1 MNANPPKLD
10 QNRGDLSPPTK
21 QTMPLNLAGTAA
33 TTDFPFVAWLRDVA
47 PYIHS
52 FRGKTFVIA
61 FAGELAQEVGLESLI
76 EDIAMLHAMG
86 MRIVLVH
93 GIRPQIEEQLKLRK
107 IKSKYG
113 KSNMSAYRIT
123 DAAALE
129 CVKEAAGEL
138 RLDIE
143 AAFSRGLP
151 NTPMAGSRISV
162 ISGNFITA
170 MPFGVVDGTDFIH
183 TGLVRKVDAESIKLS
198 LDSNKIVLLSPL
210 GFSPTGQA
218 FNLSYEDVA
227 AATAAALKADK
238 IVFLTPYPALLDK
251 HNESITEL
259 SLEQLNT
266 HISSQTALLP
276 GFRSLLNLAAQA
288 VRAGVNRVHFLPAN
302 RDGALL
308 EELFTHDGI
317 GMMLASSN
325 IENLREANQD
335 DVSGILQLTM
345 PLEEEGILA
354 PRGQDV
360 IERDIARFSVIE
372 HDRVLFGCAA
382 LFPFPNQVG
391 ELACLAVDSEVQGS
405 GDGERLLKHIELR
418 AKAEGITKLFVLTT
432 RTEHWFLKR
441 GFVRATV
448 DDLPAERKEIYNWD
462 RKSMV
467 LMKNV

>member
-1 MNANPPKLD
+1 MPTNAPNPGS
-10 QNRGDLSPPTK
+10 NAEESSS
-21 QTMPLNLAGTAA
+21 N
-33 TTDFPFVAWLRDVA
+33 FPFVGWLRDVA

-52 FRGKTFVIA
+52 FREKTFVIA
-61 FAGELAQEVGLESLI
+61 FAGELVQEIGLENLI

-93 GIRPQIEEQLKLRK
+93 GIRPQIEEQLMLRN
-107 IKSKYG
+107 IKSQFG
-113 KSNMSAYRIT
+113 KSSMHSYRIT

-170 MPFGVVDGTDFIH
+170 MPVGVVEGTDYIH
-183 TGLVRKVDAESIKLS
+183 TGLVRKVDSTSIKIS

-218 FNLSYEDVA
+218 FNLAFEDVA
-227 AATAAALKADK
+227 ASTAAALKADK
-238 IVFLTPYPALLDK
+238 LIFLSPHSGLKDAEGDY
-251 HNESITEL
+251 ITEL
-259 SLEQLNT
+259 SMPQLLEYVAQHQELDLGLKN
-266 HISSQTALLP
+266 
-276 GFRSLLNLAAQA
+276 LLNIAGRAI
-288 VRAGVNRVHFLPAN
+288 RAGVSRVHFLPCN
-302 RDGALL
+302 RDGAIL

-317 GMMLASSN
+317 GMMLASSD

-335 DVSGILQLTM
+335 DIGGILQLTS
-345 PLEEEGILA
+345 PLEEDGILA
-354 PRGQDV
+354 ARGQDV
-360 IERDIARFSVIE
+360 IERDIQRFSVIE

-382 LFPFPNQVG
+382 LFPFPNGIG
-391 ELACLAVDSEVQGS
+391 ELACLAVDPDVQGS
-405 GDGERLLKHIELR
+405 GDGERLLKRVEMR
-418 AKAEGITKLFVLTT
+418 AKLEGINKLFVLTT

-441 GFVRATV
+441 GFKRASV
-448 DDLPAERKEIYNWD
+448 DDLPEERKQIYNWD

-467 LMKNV
+467 LTKEI

>member
-1 MNANPPKLD
+1 MPTIAPNPGSNAEESSSN
-10 QNRGDLSPPTK
+10 
-21 QTMPLNLAGTAA
+21 
-33 TTDFPFVAWLRDVA
+33 FPFVGWLRDVA

-52 FRGKTFVIA
+52 FREKTFVIA
-61 FAGELAQEVGLESLI
+61 FAGELVQEIGLENLI

-93 GIRPQIEEQLKLRK
+93 GIRPQIEEQLMLRN
-107 IKSKYG
+107 IKSQFG
-113 KSNMSAYRIT
+113 KSSMHSYRIT

-170 MPFGVVDGTDFIH
+170 MPVGVVEGTDYIH
-183 TGLVRKVDAESIKLS
+183 TGLVRKVDSTSIKIS

-218 FNLSYEDVA
+218 FNLAFEDVA
-227 AATAAALKADK
+227 ASTAAALKADK
-238 IVFLTPYPALLDK
+238 LIFLSPHAGLKDAEGDY
-251 HNESITEL
+251 ITEL
-259 SLEQLNT
+259 SMPQLLEYVAQHQELD
-266 HISSQTALLP
+266 LGLK
-276 GFRSLLNLAAQA
+276 SLLNIAGRAI
-288 VRAGVNRVHFLPAN
+288 RAGVSRVHFLPCN
-302 RDGALL
+302 RDGAIL

-317 GMMLASSN
+317 GMMLASSD

-335 DVSGILQLTM
+335 DIGGILQLTS
-345 PLEEEGILA
+345 PLEEDGILA
-354 PRGQDV
+354 ARGQDV
-360 IERDIARFSVIE
+360 IERDIQRFSVIE

-382 LFPFPNQVG
+382 LFPFPNGIG
-391 ELACLAVDSEVQGS
+391 ELACLAVDPDVQGS
-405 GDGERLLKHIELR
+405 GDGERLLKRVEMR
-418 AKAEGITKLFVLTT
+418 AKLEGINKLFVLTT

-441 GFVRATV
+441 GFKRASV
-448 DDLPAERKEIYNWD
+448 DDLPEERKQIYNWD

-467 LMKNV
+467 LTKEI

>member
-1 MNANPPKLD
+1 MPTNVPNPASNAEKSSSN
-10 QNRGDLSPPTK
+10 
-21 QTMPLNLAGTAA
+21 
-33 TTDFPFVAWLRDVA
+33 FPFVGWLRDVA

-52 FRGKTFVIA
+52 FREKTFVIA
-61 FAGELAQEVGLESLI
+61 FAGELVQEIGLENLI

-93 GIRPQIEEQLKLRK
+93 GIRPQIEEQLKLRN
-107 IKSKYG
+107 IKSQYG
-113 KSNMSAYRIT
+113 KSAMHSYRIT

-170 MPFGVVDGTDFIH
+170 MPVGVVEGVDYFH
-183 TGLVRKVDAESIKLS
+183 TGLVRKVDSTSIKLS

-218 FNLSYEDVA
+218 FNLAFEDVA
-227 AATAAALKADK
+227 ASTAAALKADK
-238 IVFLTPYPALLDK
+238 LIFLSPYEGLKD
-251 HNESITEL
+251 NEGDFITEL
-259 SLEQLNT
+259 SMPQL
-266 HISSQTALLP
+266 HEYIAKHPELDI
-276 GFRSLLNLAAQA
+276 GMKSLLNIAGRAI
-288 VRAGVNRVHFLPAN
+288 RAGVSRVHFLPCN
-302 RDGALL
+302 QDGALL

-317 GMMLASSN
+317 GMMLASSD

-335 DVSGILQLTM
+335 DVGGILQLTS

-354 PRGQDV
+354 ARGHDV
-360 IERDIARFSVIE
+360 IERDIQRFSVIE
-372 HDRVLFGCAA
+372 HDKVLFGCAA
-382 LFPFPNQVG
+382 LFPFPNGVG
-391 ELACLAVDSEVQGS
+391 ELACLAVDPDVQGS
-405 GDGERLLKHIELR
+405 GDGERLLKRVEMR
-418 AKAEGITKLFVLTT
+418 AKQEGIKKLFVLTT

-441 GFVRATV
+441 GFKRASV
-448 DDLPAERKEIYNWD
+448 DDLPQERKQIYNWD

-467 LMKNV
+467 LTKDL

>member
-1 MNANPPKLD
+1 MPTNAPNTA
-10 QNRGDLSPPTK
+10 QSSEELSS
-21 QTMPLNLAGTAA
+21 N
-33 TTDFPFVAWLRDVA
+33 FPFVGWLRDVA

-52 FRGKTFVIA
+52 FREKTFVIA
-61 FAGELAQEVGLESLI
+61 FAGELVQEIGLENLI

-93 GIRPQIEEQLKLRK
+93 GIRPQIEEQLMLRK
-107 IKSKYG
+107 IKSKFG
-113 KSNMSAYRIT
+113 KSALHAYRIT

-170 MPFGVVDGTDFIH
+170 MPVGVVEGIDYIH
-183 TGLVRKVDAESIKLS
+183 TGLVRKVDSTSIKLS

-218 FNLSYEDVA
+218 FNLAFEDVA
-227 AATAAALKADK
+227 ASTAAALKADK
-238 IVFLTPYPALLDK
+238 LIFLSPHAGLKDEEGNYV
-251 HNESITEL
+251 TEL
-259 SLEQLNT
+259 SMPQLQEYVGQ
-266 HISSQTALLP
+266 HHQELDL
-276 GFRSLLNLAAQA
+276 GMKSLLNISGRAI
-288 VRAGVNRVHFLPAN
+288 RAGVSRVHFLPCN
-302 RDGALL
+302 QDGALL

-317 GMMLASSN
+317 GMMLASSD

-335 DVSGILQLTM
+335 DVGGILQLTM

-354 PRGQDV
+354 ARGQDV
-360 IERDIARFSVIE
+360 IERDIQRFSVIE

-382 LFPFPNQVG
+382 LFPFPNGVG
-391 ELACLAVDSEVQGS
+391 ELACLAVDPDVQGS
-405 GDGERLLKHIELR
+405 GDGERLLKRIEMR
-418 AKAEGITKLFVLTT
+418 AKQEGIKRLFVLTT

-441 GFVRATV
+441 GFKSASV
-448 DDLPAERKEIYNWD
+448 DDLPEERKQIYNWD

-467 LMKNV
+467 LTKDL

>member
-1 MNANPPKLD
+1 MPTNAPNTSITAD
-10 QNRGDLSPPTK
+10 ENQPTEPEP
-21 QTMPLNLAGTAA
+21 TSN
-33 TTDFPFVAWLRDVA
+33 FPFVGWLRDVA

-52 FRGKTFVIA
+52 FREKTFVIA
-61 FAGELAQEVGLESLI
+61 FAGELALEMGLENLI

-93 GIRPQIEEQLKLRK
+93 GIRPQIEEQLMLRN
-107 IKSKYG
+107 IKSKFG
-113 KSNMSAYRIT
+113 KSTLYSYRIT

-170 MPFGVVDGTDFIH
+170 MPVGVVDGVDYIH
-183 TGLVRKVDAESIKLS
+183 TGLVRKIDSVSIKLS

-218 FNLSYEDVA
+218 FNLAYEDVA
-227 AATAAALKADK
+227 ASTAAALKADK
-238 IVFLTPYPALLDK
+238 LIFLSPFNGLRNSEEEL
-251 HNESITEL
+251 ITEL
-259 SLEQLNT
+259 SLPQLQDYVIE
-266 HISSQTALLP
+266 HPEIP
-276 GFRSLLNLAAQA
+276 VGMKGLLNVAGKAIK
-288 VRAGVNRVHFLPAN
+288 AGVSRVHFLPSN
-302 RDGALL
+302 QDGALL

-317 GMMLASSN
+317 GMMLASSD

-335 DVSGILQLTM
+335 DVGGILQLTM

-354 PRGQDV
+354 SRGQDV
-360 IERDIARFSVIE
+360 IERDIACFSVID

-382 LFPFPNQVG
+382 LFPFPNGVG
-391 ELACLAVDSEVQGS
+391 ELACLAVDPDVQGS
-405 GDGERLLKHIELR
+405 GDGERLLKRIEMR
-418 AKAEGITKLFVLTT
+418 AKREGITKLFVLTT

-448 DDLPAERKEIYNWD
+448 EDLPEERKQIYNWN

-467 LMKNV
+467 LIKSL

>member
-1 MNANPPKLD
+1 MAASTPNSPAK
-10 QNRGDLSPPTK
+10 SPPESET
-21 QTMPLNLAGTAA
+21 PGN
-33 TTDFPFVAWLRDVA
+33 FPFVGWLRDVA

-52 FRGKTFVIA
+52 FREKTFVIA
-61 FAGELAQEVGLESLI
+61 FAGELVQEIGLERII

-93 GIRPQIEEQLKLRK
+93 GIRPQIEEQLTLRQ
-107 IKSKYG
+107 IKSQFG
-113 KSNMSAYRIT
+113 QGHMNGYRIT

-170 MPFGVVDGTDFIH
+170 MPFGVVDGVDFVH
-183 TGLVRKVDAESIKLS
+183 TGLVRKVDSVSIKLS

-218 FNLSYEDVA
+218 FNLSFEDVA
-227 AATAAALKADK
+227 VSTAAALKADK
-238 IVFLTPYPALLDK
+238 IVFLTPYSGLHDEAGDL
-251 HNESITEL
+251 ITEL
-259 SLEQLNT
+259 SLAQMQEY
-266 HISSQTALLP
+266 ISSHPEIPSGMKALLTLS
-276 GFRSLLNLAAQA
+276 GKAIK
-288 VRAGVNRVHFLPAN
+288 AGVSRVHFLPCN

-308 EELFTHDGI
+308 EELFTHDGV
-317 GMMLASSN
+317 GMMLASSG

-335 DVSGILQLTM
+335 DVGGILQLTM

-354 PRGQDV
+354 ARGQDV
-360 IERDIARFSVIE
+360 IERDIDRFSVIE

-382 LFPFPNQVG
+382 LFPFPNGIG
-391 ELACLAVDSEVQGS
+391 ELACLVVDPDVQGS
-405 GDGERLLKHIELR
+405 GDGERLLKRIEAR
-418 AKAEGITKLFVLTT
+418 AKKEGIKKLFVLTT

-441 GFVRATV
+441 GFMRSSV
-448 DDLPAERKEIYNWD
+448 DDLPEERKQIYNWD

-467 LMKNV
+467 LTKNLT

>member
-1 MNANPPKLD
+1 MPTNAPNPGS
-10 QNRGDLSPPTK
+10 NAEESSS
-21 QTMPLNLAGTAA
+21 N
-33 TTDFPFVAWLRDVA
+33 FPFVGWLRDVA

-52 FRGKTFVIA
+52 FREKTFVIA
-61 FAGELAQEVGLESLI
+61 FAGELVQEIGLENLI

-93 GIRPQIEEQLKLRK
+93 GIRPQIEEQLMLRN
-107 IKSKYG
+107 IKSQFG
-113 KSNMSAYRIT
+113 KSSMHSYRIT

-170 MPFGVVDGTDFIH
+170 MPVGVVEGTDYIH
-183 TGLVRKVDAESIKLS
+183 TGLVRKVDSTSIKIS

-218 FNLSYEDVA
+218 FNLAFEDVA
-227 AATAAALKADK
+227 ASTAAALKADK
-238 IVFLTPYPALLDK
+238 LIFLSPHSGLKDAEGDY
-251 HNESITEL
+251 ITEL
-259 SLEQLNT
+259 SMPQLLEYVAQHQELD
-266 HISSQTALLP
+266 LGLK
-276 GFRSLLNLAAQA
+276 SLLNIAGRAI
-288 VRAGVNRVHFLPAN
+288 RAGVSRVHFLPCN
-302 RDGALL
+302 RDGAIL

-317 GMMLASSN
+317 GMMLASSD

-335 DVSGILQLTM
+335 DIGGILQLTS
-345 PLEEEGILA
+345 PLEEDGILA
-354 PRGQDV
+354 ARGQDV
-360 IERDIARFSVIE
+360 IERDIQRFSVIE

-382 LFPFPNQVG
+382 LFPFPNGIG
-391 ELACLAVDSEVQGS
+391 ELACLAVDPDVQGS
-405 GDGERLLKHIELR
+405 GDGERLLKRVEMR
-418 AKAEGITKLFVLTT
+418 AKLEGINKLFVLTT

-441 GFVRATV
+441 GFKRASV
-448 DDLPAERKEIYNWD
+448 DDLPEERKQIYNWD

-467 LMKNV
+467 LTKEI

>member
-1 MNANPPKLD
+1 MPTNAPNTPISTGDNPPTEPEPIS
-10 QNRGDLSPPTK
+10 N
-21 QTMPLNLAGTAA
+21 
-33 TTDFPFVAWLRDVA
+33 FPFVGWLRDVA

-52 FRGKTFVIA
+52 FREKTFVIA
-61 FAGELAQEVGLESLI
+61 FAGELVLEIGLENLI

-86 MRIVLVH
+86 MRIILVH
-93 GIRPQIEEQLKLRK
+93 GIRPQIEEQLMLRN
-107 IKSKYG
+107 IKSKFG
-113 KSNMSAYRIT
+113 KSTLYSYRIT

-170 MPFGVVDGTDFIH
+170 MPVGVVDGVDYIH
-183 TGLVRKVDAESIKLS
+183 TGLVRKIDSVSIKLS

-218 FNLSYEDVA
+218 FNLAYEDVA
-227 AATAAALKADK
+227 ASTAAALKADK
-238 IVFLTPYPALLDK
+238 LIFLSPFDGLRNSDDEL
-251 HNESITEL
+251 ITEL
-259 SLEQLNT
+259 SLPQLQDYLIESPN
-266 HISSQTALLP
+266 LP
-276 GFRSLLNLAAQA
+276 AGMKSLLNVAGKAIK
-288 VRAGVNRVHFLPAN
+288 AGVSRVHFLPSD

-317 GMMLASSN
+317 GMMLASSD

-335 DVSGILQLTM
+335 DVGGILQLTM

-354 PRGQDV
+354 SRGQDV
-360 IERDIARFSVIE
+360 IERDIACFSVIE

-382 LFPFPNQVG
+382 LFPFPNGVG
-391 ELACLAVDSEVQGS
+391 ELACLAVDPDAQGS
-405 GDGERLLKHIELR
+405 GDGERLLRRIEMR
-418 AKAEGITKLFVLTT
+418 AKREGMTKLFVLTT

-448 DDLPAERKEIYNWD
+448 EDLPEERKQIYNWN

-467 LMKNV
+467 LIKSL

>member
-1 MNANPPKLD
+1 MPTIAPNT
-10 QNRGDLSPPTK
+10 DLNTEDSSP
-21 QTMPLNLAGTAA
+21 N
-33 TTDFPFVAWLRDVA
+33 FPFVGWLRDVA

-52 FRGKTFVIA
+52 FREKTFVVA
-61 FAGELAQEVGLESLI
+61 FAGELAQEIGLENLI

-86 MRIVLVH
+86 MRIILVH
-93 GIRPQIEEQLKLRK
+93 GIRPQIEEQLMLRN
-107 IKSKYG
+107 IQSQFG
-113 KSNMSAYRIT
+113 KSAMHSYRIT

-170 MPFGVVDGTDFIH
+170 MPVGVVEGVDYIH
-183 TGLVRKVDAESIKLS
+183 TGLVRKVDSTSIKLS

-218 FNLSYEDVA
+218 FNLAYEDVA
-227 AATAAALKADK
+227 ASAAAALKADK
-238 IVFLTPYPALLDK
+238 LIFLSPYAGLKDQDGDL
-251 HNESITEL
+251 ITEM
-259 SLEQLNT
+259 SMPQLHEYVNQ
-266 HISSQTALLP
+266 HPDLDL
-276 GFRSLLNLAAQA
+276 GMKSLLNISGRAI
-288 VRAGVNRVHFLPAN
+288 RAGVSRVHFLPAN

-317 GMMLASSN
+317 GMMLASSD

-335 DVSGILQLTM
+335 DVGGILQLTS
-345 PLEEEGILA
+345 PLEDEGILA
-354 PRGQDV
+354 ARGQDV
-360 IERDIARFSVIE
+360 IERDIQRFSVIE

-382 LFPFPNQVG
+382 LFPFPNGVG
-391 ELACLAVDSEVQGS
+391 ELACLAVDPDVQGS
-405 GDGERLLKHIELR
+405 GDGERLLKRIEMR
-418 AKAEGITKLFVLTT
+418 AKQEGIKRLFVLTT

-441 GFVRATV
+441 GFKRATV
-448 DDLPAERKEIYNWD
+448 EDLPEERKQIYNWD

-467 LMKNV
+467 LTKDL

>member
-1 MNANPPKLD
+1 MPTNAPNPPSSLEKSSS
-10 QNRGDLSPPTK
+10 N
-21 QTMPLNLAGTAA
+21 
-33 TTDFPFVAWLRDVA
+33 FPFVGWLRDVA

-52 FRGKTFVIA
+52 FREKTFVIA
-61 FAGELAQEVGLESLI
+61 FAGELVQEIGLENLI

-93 GIRPQIEEQLKLRK
+93 GIRPQIEEQLTLRN
-107 IKSKYG
+107 IKSQFG
-113 KSNMSAYRIT
+113 NSAMHSYRIT

-170 MPFGVVDGTDFIH
+170 MPVGVVEGIDYFH
-183 TGLVRKVDAESIKLS
+183 TGLVRKVDSTSIKLS

-218 FNLSYEDVA
+218 FNLAFEDVA
-227 AATAAALKADK
+227 ASTAAALKADK
-238 IVFLTPYPALLDK
+238 LIFLSPYQGLKD
-251 HNESITEL
+251 NEGDLITEL
-259 SLEQLNT
+259 SMPQLQEYIAE
-266 HISSQTALLP
+266 HKDLDI
-276 GFRSLLNLAAQA
+276 GMKSLLNIAGRAI
-288 VRAGVNRVHFLPAN
+288 RAGVSRVHFLPCN
-302 RDGALL
+302 QDGALL

-317 GMMLASSN
+317 GMMLASSD

-335 DVSGILQLTM
+335 DVGGILQLTS

-354 PRGQDV
+354 ARGHDV
-360 IERDIARFSVIE
+360 IERDIQRFSVIE
-372 HDRVLFGCAA
+372 HDKVLFGCAA
-382 LFPFPNQVG
+382 LFPFPNGVG
-391 ELACLAVDSEVQGS
+391 ELACLAVDPDVQGS
-405 GDGERLLKHIELR
+405 GDGERLLKRVEMR
-418 AKAEGITKLFVLTT
+418 AKQEGIKKLFVLTT

-441 GFVRATV
+441 GFKRASV
-448 DDLPAERKEIYNWD
+448 DDLPQERKQIYNWD

-467 LMKNV
+467 LTKDL

>member
-1 MNANPPKLD
+1 MAASTPNSPAK
-10 QNRGDLSPPTK
+10 SPPESET
-21 QTMPLNLAGTAA
+21 PGN
-33 TTDFPFVAWLRDVA
+33 FPFVGWLRDVA

-52 FRGKTFVIA
+52 FREKTFVIA
-61 FAGELAQEVGLESLI
+61 FAGELVQEIGLERII

-93 GIRPQIEEQLKLRK
+93 GIRPQIEEQLTLRQ
-107 IKSKYG
+107 IKSQFG
-113 KSNMSAYRIT
+113 QGHMNGYRIT

-170 MPFGVVDGTDFIH
+170 MPFGVVDGVDFVH
-183 TGLVRKVDAESIKLS
+183 TGLVRKVDSVSIKLS

-218 FNLSYEDVA
+218 FNLSFEDVA
-227 AATAAALKADK
+227 VSTAAALKADK
-238 IVFLTPYPALLDK
+238 IVFLTPYSGLHDEAGDL
-251 HNESITEL
+251 ITEL
-259 SLEQLNT
+259 SLAQMQEY
-266 HISSQTALLP
+266 ISSHPDIPSGMKA
-276 GFRSLLNLAAQA
+276 LLNLSGKAIK
-288 VRAGVNRVHFLPAN
+288 AGVSRVHFLPCN

-308 EELFTHDGI
+308 EELFTHDGV
-317 GMMLASSN
+317 GMMLASSG

-335 DVSGILQLTM
+335 DVGGILQLTM

-354 PRGQDV
+354 ARGQDV
-360 IERDIARFSVIE
+360 IERDIDRFSVIE

-382 LFPFPNQVG
+382 LFPFPNGIG
-391 ELACLAVDSEVQGS
+391 ELACLVVDPDVQGS
-405 GDGERLLKHIELR
+405 GDGERLLKRIEAR
-418 AKAEGITKLFVLTT
+418 AKKEGIKKLFVLTT

-441 GFVRATV
+441 GFMRSSV
-448 DDLPAERKEIYNWD
+448 DDLPEERKQIYNWD

-467 LMKNV
+467 LTKNLT

>member
-1 MNANPPKLD
+1 MSTNAPNPSS
-10 QNRGDLSPPTK
+10 NTEESSP
-21 QTMPLNLAGTAA
+21 N
-33 TTDFPFVAWLRDVA
+33 FPFVGWLRDVA

-52 FRGKTFVIA
+52 FREKTFVVA
-61 FAGELAQEVGLESLI
+61 FAGELAQEIGLENLI

-93 GIRPQIEEQLKLRK
+93 GIRPQIEEQLMLRK
-107 IKSKYG
+107 IKSQFG
-113 KSNMSAYRIT
+113 TSAMNTYRIT

-162 ISGNFITA
+162 ISGNFVTA
-170 MPFGVVDGTDFIH
+170 MPVGVVEGVDYIH
-183 TGLVRKVDAESIKLS
+183 TGLVRKVDSTSIKQS

-218 FNLSYEDVA
+218 FNLAYEDVA
-227 AATAAALKADK
+227 ASTAAALKADK
-238 IVFLTPYPALLDK
+238 LIFLSPYSGLRDADDDF
-251 HNESITEL
+251 ITEM
-259 SLEQLNT
+259 SMPQLHEYLNG
-266 HISSQTALLP
+266 HP
-276 GFRSLLNLAAQA
+276 DMDRGMKSLLNLSGRAL
-288 VRAGVNRVHFLPAN
+288 RAGVSRVHFLPAN
-302 RDGALL
+302 QDGALL

-317 GMMLASSN
+317 GMMLASSD

-335 DVSGILQLTM
+335 DVGGILQLTS

-354 PRGQDV
+354 ARGQDV
-360 IERDIARFSVIE
+360 IERDIQRFSVIE

-382 LFPFPNQVG
+382 LFPFPNGVG
-391 ELACLAVDSEVQGS
+391 ELACLAVDPDVQGS
-405 GDGERLLKHIELR
+405 GDGERLLKRIEMR
-418 AKAEGITKLFVLTT
+418 AKQEGIKKLFVLTT

-441 GFVRATV
+441 GFKRASV
-448 DDLPAERKEIYNWD
+448 EDLPAERKQIYNWD

-467 LMKNV
+467 LTKDL

>member
-1 MNANPPKLD
+1 MPTNAPN
-10 QNRGDLSPPTK
+10 
-21 QTMPLNLAGTAA
+21 AGSNAEETSSN
-33 TTDFPFVAWLRDVA
+33 FPFVGWLRDVA

-52 FRGKTFVIA
+52 FREKTFVIA
-61 FAGELAQEVGLESLI
+61 FAGELVQEIGLENLI

-93 GIRPQIEEQLKLRK
+93 GIRPQIEEQLMLRK
-107 IKSKYG
+107 IKSKFG
-113 KSNMSAYRIT
+113 KSVMHHYRIT

-170 MPFGVVDGTDFIH
+170 MPIGVVEGTDYIH
-183 TGLVRKVDAESIKLS
+183 TGLVRKVDSSSIKLS

-218 FNLSYEDVA
+218 FNLAFEDVA
-227 AATAAALKADK
+227 ASTAAALKADK
-238 IVFLTPYPALLDK
+238 LIFLSPYSGLQDDEGDL
-251 HNESITEL
+251 ITEL
-259 SLEQLNT
+259 SLPQLQDYISQHPQLDLNIKT
-266 HISSQTALLP
+266 LLNISSRAI
-276 GFRSLLNLAAQA
+276 
-288 VRAGVNRVHFLPAN
+288 RAGVSRVHFLPCN
-302 RDGALL
+302 QDGALL

-317 GMMLASSN
+317 GMMLASSD

-335 DVSGILQLTM
+335 DVGGILQLTS
-345 PLEEEGILA
+345 PLEEDGILA
-354 PRGQDV
+354 ARGQDV
-360 IERDIARFSVIE
+360 IERDIQRFSVIE

-382 LFPFPNQVG
+382 LFPFPNGIG
-391 ELACLAVDSEVQGS
+391 ELACLAVNTDAQGV
-405 GDGERLLKHIELR
+405 GDGERLLKRIEMR
-418 AKAEGITKLFVLTT
+418 AKREGIKKLFVLTT

-441 GFVRATV
+441 GFKRANV
-448 DDLPAERKEIYNWD
+448 DDLPEERKQIYNWD

-467 LMKNV
+467 LTKDL

>member
-1 MNANPPKLD
+1 MPTNAPNPGS
-10 QNRGDLSPPTK
+10 NAEESSS
-21 QTMPLNLAGTAA
+21 N
-33 TTDFPFVAWLRDVA
+33 FPFVGWLRDVA

-52 FRGKTFVIA
+52 FREKTFVIA
-61 FAGELAQEVGLESLI
+61 FAGELALEIGLENLI

-93 GIRPQIEEQLKLRK
+93 GIRPQIEEQLSLRN
-107 IKSKYG
+107 IKSKFG
-113 KSNMSAYRIT
+113 KSALHSYRIT

-170 MPFGVVDGTDFIH
+170 MPVGVVEGVDYIH
-183 TGLVRKVDAESIKLS
+183 TGLVRKVDSSSIRQS

-218 FNLSYEDVA
+218 FNLAFEDVA
-227 AATAAALKADK
+227 ASTAAALKADK
-238 IVFLTPYPALLDK
+238 LIFLSQYAGLKDD
-251 HNESITEL
+251 EGDYITEL
-259 SLEQLNT
+259 SMPQLQE
-266 HISSQTALLP
+266 HIVKHPQLDI
-276 GFRSLLNLAAQA
+276 GMKGLLNISGRAI
-288 VRAGVNRVHFLPAN
+288 RAGVSRVHFLPCN
-302 RDGALL
+302 QDGALL

-317 GMMLASSN
+317 GMMLASSD

-335 DVSGILQLTM
+335 DIGGILQLTS
-345 PLEEEGILA
+345 PLEEDGILA
-354 PRGQDV
+354 ARGQDV
-360 IERDIARFSVIE
+360 IERDIQRFSVIE
-372 HDRVLFGCAA
+372 HDKVLFGCAA
-382 LFPFPNQVG
+382 LFPFPNGVG
-391 ELACLAVDSEVQGS
+391 ELACLAVDPDVQGS
-405 GDGERLLKHIELR
+405 GDGERLLKRVEMR
-418 AKAEGITKLFVLTT
+418 AKQEGIKKLFVLTT

-441 GFVRATV
+441 GFKRATV
-448 DDLPAERKEIYNWD
+448 EDLPEERKQIYNWD

-467 LMKNV
+467 LTKDL

>member
-1 MNANPPKLD
+1 MPTNAPNTSITTGENQSTEPE
-10 QNRGDLSPPTK
+10 PTS
-21 QTMPLNLAGTAA
+21 N
-33 TTDFPFVAWLRDVA
+33 FPFVGWLRDVA

-52 FRGKTFVIA
+52 FREKTFVIA
-61 FAGELAQEVGLESLI
+61 FAGELALEMGLENLI

-93 GIRPQIEEQLKLRK
+93 GIRPQIEEQLMLRN
-107 IKSKYG
+107 IKSKFG
-113 KSNMSAYRIT
+113 KSTLYSYRIT

-170 MPFGVVDGTDFIH
+170 MPVGVVDGVDYIH
-183 TGLVRKVDAESIKLS
+183 TGLVRKIDSVSIKLS

-218 FNLSYEDVA
+218 FNLAYEDVA
-227 AATAAALKADK
+227 ASTAAALKADK
-238 IVFLTPYPALLDK
+238 LIFLSPFNGLRNSEEEL
-251 HNESITEL
+251 ITEL
-259 SLEQLNT
+259 SLPQLQDYVLE
-266 HISSQTALLP
+266 HPEIP
-276 GFRSLLNLAAQA
+276 VGMKGLLNVAGKAIK
-288 VRAGVNRVHFLPAN
+288 AGVSRVHFLPSN
-302 RDGALL
+302 QDGALL

-317 GMMLASSN
+317 GMMLASSD

-335 DVSGILQLTM
+335 DVGGILQLTM

-354 PRGQDV
+354 SRGQDV
-360 IERDIARFSVIE
+360 IERDIACFSVID

-382 LFPFPNQVG
+382 LFPFPNGVG
-391 ELACLAVDSEVQGS
+391 ELACLAVDPDVQGS
-405 GDGERLLKHIELR
+405 GDGERLLKRIEMR
-418 AKAEGITKLFVLTT
+418 AKREGITKLFVLTT

-448 DDLPAERKEIYNWD
+448 EDLPEERKQIYNWN

-467 LMKNV
+467 LIKSL

>member
-1 MNANPPKLD
+1 MAASIPNSPAK
-10 QNRGDLSPPTK
+10 SPPESET
-21 QTMPLNLAGTAA
+21 PGN
-33 TTDFPFVAWLRDVA
+33 FPFVGWLRDVA

-52 FRGKTFVIA
+52 FREKTFVIA
-61 FAGELAQEVGLESLI
+61 FAGELVQEIGLERII

-93 GIRPQIEEQLKLRK
+93 GIRPQIEEQLTLRQ
-107 IKSKYG
+107 IKSQFG
-113 KSNMSAYRIT
+113 QGHMNGYRIT

-170 MPFGVVDGTDFIH
+170 MPFGVVDGVDFVH
-183 TGLVRKVDAESIKLS
+183 TGLVRKVDSVSIKLS
-198 LDSNKIVLLSPL
+198 LDSNKIILLSPL

-218 FNLSYEDVA
+218 FNLSFEDVA
-227 AATAAALKADK
+227 VSTAAALKADK
-238 IVFLTPYPALLDK
+238 IVFLTPYSGLHDEAGDL
-251 HNESITEL
+251 ITEL
-259 SLEQLNT
+259 SLAQMQEY
-266 HISSQTALLP
+266 ISSHPEIPSGMKA
-276 GFRSLLNLAAQA
+276 LLNLSGKAIK
-288 VRAGVNRVHFLPAN
+288 AGVSRVHFLPCN

-308 EELFTHDGI
+308 EELFTHDGV
-317 GMMLASSN
+317 GMMLASSG

-335 DVSGILQLTM
+335 DVGGILQLTM

-354 PRGQDV
+354 ARGQDV
-360 IERDIARFSVIE
+360 IERDIDRFSVIE

-382 LFPFPNQVG
+382 LFPFPNGIG
-391 ELACLAVDSEVQGS
+391 ELACLVVDPDVQGS
-405 GDGERLLKHIELR
+405 GDGERLLKRIEAR
-418 AKAEGITKLFVLTT
+418 AKKEGIKKLFVLTT

-441 GFVRATV
+441 GFMRSSV
-448 DDLPAERKEIYNWD
+448 DDLPEERKQIYNWD

-467 LMKNV
+467 LTKNLT

>member
-1 MNANPPKLD
+1 V
-10 QNRGDLSPPTK
+10 G
-21 QTMPLNLAGTAA
+21 
-33 TTDFPFVAWLRDVA
+33 WLRDVA

-52 FRGKTFVIA
+52 FREKTFVIA
-61 FAGELAQEVGLESLI
+61 FAGELVQEIGLERII

-93 GIRPQIEEQLKLRK
+93 GIRPQIEEQLTLRQ
-107 IKSKYG
+107 IKSQFG
-113 KSNMSAYRIT
+113 QGHMSGYRIT

-170 MPFGVVDGTDFIH
+170 MPFGVVDGVDFVH
-183 TGLVRKVDAESIKLS
+183 TGLVRKVDSVSIKLS

-218 FNLSYEDVA
+218 FNLSFEDVA
-227 AATAAALKADK
+227 VSTAAALKADK
-238 IVFLTPYPALLDK
+238 IVFLTPYSGLHDEAGDL
-251 HNESITEL
+251 ITEL
-259 SLEQLNT
+259 SLAQMQEYIT
-266 HISSQTALLP
+266 SHPEIPSGMKA
-276 GFRSLLNLAAQA
+276 LLNLSGKAIK
-288 VRAGVNRVHFLPAN
+288 AGVSRVHFLPCN

-308 EELFTHDGI
+308 EELFTHDGV
-317 GMMLASSN
+317 GMMLASSG

-335 DVSGILQLTM
+335 DVGGILQLTM

-354 PRGQDV
+354 ARGQDV
-360 IERDIARFSVIE
+360 IERDIDRFSVIE

-382 LFPFPNQVG
+382 LFPFPNGIG
-391 ELACLAVDSEVQGS
+391 ELACLVVDPDVQGS
-405 GDGERLLKHIELR
+405 GDGERLLMRIEAR
-418 AKAEGITKLFVLTT
+418 AKKEGIKKLFVLTT

-441 GFVRATV
+441 GFMRSTV
-448 DDLPAERKEIYNWD
+448 DDLPEERKQIYNWD

-467 LMKNV
+467 LTKNLT

>member
-1 MNANPPKLD
+1 MSTNAPNPVP
-10 QNRGDLSPPTK
+10 GDEESTS
-21 QTMPLNLAGTAA
+21 N
-33 TTDFPFVAWLRDVA
+33 FPFVGWLRDVA

-52 FRGKTFVIA
+52 FREKTFVIA
-61 FAGELAQEVGLESLI
+61 FAGELVQEIGLENLI

-93 GIRPQIEEQLKLRK
+93 GIRPQIEEQLMLRK
-107 IKSKYG
+107 IKSKFG
-113 KSNMSAYRIT
+113 KSSIHAYRIT

-170 MPFGVVDGTDFIH
+170 MPVGVVEGIDYIH
-183 TGLVRKVDAESIKLS
+183 TGLVRKVDSTSIKLS

-218 FNLSYEDVA
+218 FNLAFEDVA
-227 AATAAALKADK
+227 ASTAAALKADK
-238 IVFLTPYPALLDK
+238 LIFLSPHAGLKDEEGDY
-251 HNESITEL
+251 ITEL
-259 SLEQLNT
+259 SMPQLQEYVGQ
-266 HISSQTALLP
+266 HHQELDL
-276 GFRSLLNLAAQA
+276 GMKSLLNISGRAI
-288 VRAGVNRVHFLPAN
+288 RAGVSRVHFLPCN
-302 RDGALL
+302 QDGALL

-317 GMMLASSN
+317 GMMLASSD

-335 DVSGILQLTM
+335 DVGGILQLTM

-354 PRGQDV
+354 ARGQDV
-360 IERDIARFSVIE
+360 IERDIQRFSVIE

-382 LFPFPNQVG
+382 LFPFPNGVG
-391 ELACLAVDSEVQGS
+391 ELACLAVDPDVQGS
-405 GDGERLLKHIELR
+405 GDGERLLKRVEMR
-418 AKAEGITKLFVLTT
+418 AKQEGIKRLFVLTT

-441 GFVRATV
+441 GFKRASV
-448 DDLPAERKEIYNWD
+448 DDLPEERKQIYNWD

-467 LMKNV
+467 LTKDL

>member
-1 MNANPPKLD
+1 MPTNAPN
-10 QNRGDLSPPTK
+10 QASNAEESTS
-21 QTMPLNLAGTAA
+21 N
-33 TTDFPFVAWLRDVA
+33 FPFVGWLRDVA

-52 FRGKTFVIA
+52 FREKTFVIA
-61 FAGELAQEVGLESLI
+61 FAGELVQEIGLENLI

-93 GIRPQIEEQLKLRK
+93 GIRPQIEEQLMLRK
-107 IKSKYG
+107 IKSKFG
-113 KSNMSAYRIT
+113 KSSIHAYRIT

-170 MPFGVVDGTDFIH
+170 MPVGVVEGIDYIH
-183 TGLVRKVDAESIKLS
+183 TGLVRKVDSTSIKLS

-218 FNLSYEDVA
+218 FNLAFEDVA
-227 AATAAALKADK
+227 ASTAAALKADK
-238 IVFLTPYPALLDK
+238 LIFLSPHAGLKDEEGDY
-251 HNESITEL
+251 ITEL
-259 SLEQLNT
+259 SMPQLQEYVGQ
-266 HISSQTALLP
+266 HHQELDL
-276 GFRSLLNLAAQA
+276 GMKSLLNISGRAI
-288 VRAGVNRVHFLPAN
+288 RAGVSRVHFLPCN
-302 RDGALL
+302 QDGALL

-317 GMMLASSN
+317 GMMLASSD

-335 DVSGILQLTM
+335 DVGGILQLTM

-354 PRGQDV
+354 ARGQDV
-360 IERDIARFSVIE
+360 IERDIQRFSVIE

-382 LFPFPNQVG
+382 LFPFPNGVG
-391 ELACLAVDSEVQGS
+391 ELACLAVDPDVQGS
-405 GDGERLLKHIELR
+405 GDGERLLKRVEMR
-418 AKAEGITKLFVLTT
+418 AKQEGIKRLFVLTT

-441 GFVRATV
+441 GFKRASV
-448 DDLPAERKEIYNWD
+448 DDLPEERKQIYNWD

-467 LMKNV
+467 LTKDL